1 MRNRSQGGY
10 AVVASISVVALCA
23 ISLSVLSLR
32 TSYRQQ
38 SAARLSAA
46 TTETVSKDAALNANS
61 SLDVMAQI
69 RTAINSGQAS
79 ASLGAGPQTSYQTTL
94 SDSTSLRLDISDS
107 GSVTSKSVTGT
118 GAASGFSMPAWS
130 PTSSPYAPITLPSS
144 VVSVKNGV
152 ILGRVFTV
160 TLSRSLGVTNNL
172 DPNNPASTSSV
183 QKRVRIFEFPDQTAV
198 FGKNLRIDPG
208 AAVTGSVI
216 AQTLAM
222 DPGVNVGG
230 SATISKEI
238 NVGTGAR
245 VGGATFGAAVAS
257 RASAEFAK
265 RLEAGVVTG
274 APVDPT
280 TFSVVRGTDSAF
292 LMELGDRATNSS
304 NIPRVLLPVS
314 SGSPTNWDLYCLP
327 YYSCS
332 LRVGARLNGPQTE
345 ATITITQHDT
355 STYPGRVTALNTS
368 TFTCPV
374 DGSVVNGF
382 SIVNSTG
389 GVNLL
394 IDPITLAGVY
404 GASAARAIYADLQRN
419 AGSRFNMSVALS
431 NAHDL
436 TSLEGFSL
444 VTPNTYIYAKRV
456 NTQLPYVPMSILA
469 TSMKHGF
476 FRTRPVTADGQHGF
490 ISPALTPNR
499 LSLLSTASGNA
510 AVPAGISYGDITA
523 STRLP
528 PVSLLNWL
536 VLAD

>member
-1 MRNRSQGGY
+1 MRNRSQSGY

-107 GSVTSKSVTGT
+107 GSVTSKFVTGT

-238 NVGTGAR
+238 NVGAGAR

-292 LMELGDRATNSS
+292 LMELGDRATNSR
-304 NIPRVLLPVS
+304 NIPIVLLPVS

-332 LRVGARLNGPQTE
+332 LRVGARLNGPQTA

-374 DGSVVNGF
+374 DGSVVHGC
-382 SIVNSTG
+382 SLVSSAG
-389 GVNLL
+389 GVNLQ
-394 IDPITLAGVY
+394 IDPMTFAWFY
-404 GASAARAIYADLQRN
+404 GEIPVRAIYADLQRSS
-419 AGSRFNMSVALS
+419 GGRLGMSVALS

-469 TSMKHGF
+469 TSMKYGF

-490 ISPALTPNR
+490 ISPASTPNR
-499 LSLLSTASGNA
+499 LSLLSTASGHA
-510 AVPAGISYGDITA
+510 AVPAGISYGDINA
-523 STRLP
+523 SNRLP